1 MGDYD
6 FNRLNFLDCIHFI
19 RTQAFKKSTVI
30 SSFKKTGLVPWNP
43 NVVLDPMREKN
54 DRRRQHTPEPEVPSG
69 PLLMRIPTKPKDII
83 AYGLSMGKLL
93 ETKGDWVHEDFM
105 PVLERYTRAASANA
119 RTSNLL
125 KRDLMNIHKT
135 AKRNKELKSI
145 GGSVAGKSGK
155 AIPLKARTRQG
166 NTDSVLQGV

>member
-1 MGDYD
+1 M
-6 FNRLNFLDCIHFI
+6 
-19 RTQAFKKSTVI
+19 RT
-30 SSFKKTGLVPWNP
+30 
-43 NVVLDPMREKN
+43 
-54 DRRRQHTPEPEVPSG
+54 
-69 PLLMRIPTKPKDII
+69 PTKPKDII

-145 GGSVAGKSGK
+145 GGSVAGKSGSMTAGHIRQSLK
-155 AIPLKARTRQG
+155 TRHEDEVQLAQKRLDRAKTSVVIRAEKRITKNRRWLKAYDKELWKDLSDQKAMWTDWFICVEQIETRFPFY
-166 NTDSVLQGV
+166 DYDRYDEW